1 MQGLGTG
8 LPCLTLGGANA
19 GSALVHMNEGAE
31 MSSSSPTTLEAAPY
45 LDVANPSF
53 SIRSKEV
60 LEARAQSW
68 FARTPYG
75 IAVLRYDEV
84 NALIRDQRLRQGS
97 YAWPAHNKATGSF
110 ADWWIRMLLS
120 REGADHSRLRRLAN
134 PAFAPKLVKK
144 LTPVF
149 QEMANEIIDGFA
161 KNGTCEFVAD
171 FSEPYATQ
179 VICALLN
186 LPRSEW
192 RGLAELAVDMGL
204 ALGVTFKQDET
215 KINAA
220 TDKLFGYAKMAVDA
234 LKQNGLGD
242 DFLSMLVKANEEDK
256 AALSDQEL
264 YDMIVLAIFGGI
276 DTTRNQIALA
286 MDMFVQYPEQ
296 WKLLGDDPEL
306 ARAAVEEVMR
316 VRPTVTW
323 VTREALVDFN
333 YQGLDIPKG
342 TTVHLFSQAAGT
354 DPSVFENP
362 DFDITAKRQ
371 VHFGF
376 GAGAHHCIGHFIA
389 RGDMTEALALL
400 AKRIKNPRFN
410 GEVQWLP
417 DSGNTGPIAMPLT
430 FDPEV

>member
-1 MQGLGTG
+1 
-8 LPCLTLGGANA
+8 
-19 GSALVHMNEGAE
+19 
-31 MSSSSPTTLEAAPY
+31 MSSSLPTTLEAAPY

-53 SIRSKEV
+53 SMRSKEV
-60 LEARAQSW
+60 IDAREKSW

-134 PAFAPKLVKK
+134 PAFAPKLVRK
-144 LTPVF
+144 LTPEF
-149 QEMANEIIDGFA
+149 QDMANEIIDGFS
-161 KNGTCEFVAD
+161 KKGTCEFVAD

-179 VICALLN
+179 VICALLG

-192 RGLAELAVDMGL
+192 RGLAQLAVDMGL
-204 ALGVTFKQDET
+204 ALGVTFKQDEE

-220 TDKLFGYAKMAVDA
+220 TDKLFGYAAMAVDA
-234 LKQNGLGD
+234 LKKNGLGD

-256 AALSDQEL
+256 TALSDQEL

-286 MDMFVQYPEQ
+286 MDMFVQHPDQ
-296 WKLLGDDPEL
+296 WKLLGEDPEL

-333 YQGLDIPKG
+333 YQGLDIKKG

-354 DPSVFENP
+354 DPTVFENP
-362 DFDITAKRQ
+362 GFDITAKRQ
-371 VHFGF
+371 AHFGF

-400 AKRIKNPRFN
+400 AQRIKNPRFN
-410 GEVQWLP
+410 GEVEWLP
-417 DSGNTGPIAMPLT
+417 DSGNTGPIAMPMA

>member
-1 MQGLGTG
+1 
-8 LPCLTLGGANA
+8 
-19 GSALVHMNEGAE
+19 
-31 MSSSSPTTLEAAPY
+31 MSSSVPTTLEAAPY
-45 LDVANPSF
+45 LDVADPSF
-53 SIRSKEV
+53 SIRSQAV
-60 LEARAQSW
+60 IDAREESW

-75 IAVLRYDEV
+75 IAILRYDEV

-110 ADWWIRMLLS
+110 ADWWLRMLLS

-134 PAFAPKLVKK
+134 PAFSPKLVRKM
-144 LTPVF
+144 TPEF
-149 QEMANEIIDGFA
+149 QAMANELIDSFIDVGH
-161 KNGTCEFVAD
+161 CEFVSQ

-179 VICALLN
+179 VICSLLG

-204 ALGVTFKQDET
+204 ALGVTFKQDEA

-220 TDKLFGYAKMAVDA
+220 TDKLFGYAAMAVEN
-234 LKQNGLGD
+234 LKKNGLGD

-286 MDMFVQYPEQ
+286 MDTFIQHPEQ
-296 WKLLGDDPEL
+296 WKLLGEQPDL

-323 VTREALVDFN
+323 VTREALEDFN
-333 YQGLDIPKG
+333 FQGLEIKKG

-354 DPSVFENP
+354 DPKAFENP
-362 DFDITAKRQ
+362 EFDITAKRQ
-371 VHFGF
+371 PHFGF

-389 RGDMTEALALL
+389 RGDMTEALSLL
-400 AKRIKNPRFN
+400 AQRLKGPSYN
-410 GEVQWLP
+410 GEVTWLP
-417 DSGNTGPIAMPLT
+417 DSGNTGATALPIK
-430 FDPEV
+430 FDRGV